1 MRYRIALNE
10 LQDWIPTHVPEP
22 NTVLRCYYRGVV
34 MLFPSVEGVRLATPD
49 DLHHISLVAA
59 AAFFSSPT
67 FKFQRVHYRQFPSD
81 TIASYFVQYEK
92 AMKDPTCVVL
102 VAEDTIDED
111 ESKHVYDVLRGSFK
125 SITRRRRGIIGVCS
139 IQLKSESAYT
149 HKFQPPGV
157 LTSLNERLNVQDLE
171 GDQSIEAVEIY
182 NAVTRPAKLEY
193 A

>member
-1 MRYRIALNE
+1 M
-10 LQDWIPTHVPEP
+10 
-22 NTVLRCYYRGVV
+22 

-49 DLHHISLVAA
+49 DLDRISIVAA

-67 FKFQRVHYRQFPSD
+67 FKFQRVHYRKFPSD

-92 AMKDPTCVVL
+92 AMRDPACVVL
-102 VAEDTIDED
+102 VAEDVIDED
-111 ESKHVYDVLRGSFK
+111 ESKHVYDALRESFK
-125 SITRRRRGIIGVCS
+125 PVALRQRGIVGVCS

-149 HKFQPPGV
+149 HKFQPPDVLASIYGRLGV
-157 LTSLNERLNVQDLE
+157 HDLE
-171 GDQSIEAVEIY
+171 RDQSVDAVEIY